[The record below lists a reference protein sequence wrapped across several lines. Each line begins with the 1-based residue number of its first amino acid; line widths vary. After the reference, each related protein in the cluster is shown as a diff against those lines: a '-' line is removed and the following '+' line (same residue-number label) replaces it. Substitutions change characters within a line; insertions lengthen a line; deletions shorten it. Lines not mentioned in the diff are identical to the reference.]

1 VWPKTPGARPIINI
15 LKYKENLAQ
24 YGSLPVPQWLCV
36 FYSGESGTLS
46 LEKAKDMSYFLQPGR
61 PRVSDIECHLENIK
75 EKRPERQQ
83 FQNYVIWGKRIWT
96 TRSRQESAAYGQ
108 INGIARSD
116 LRSGQSS

>member
-1 VWPKTPGARPIINI
+1 M
-15 LKYKENLAQ
+15 
-24 YGSLPVPQWLCV
+24 
-36 FYSGESGTLS
+36 GESGTTL

-96 TRSRQESAAYGQ
+96 ARSRPESAAYGQ
-108 INGIARSD
+108 INGIARSG